1 MCIKASS
8 GIIANTKSNSFVNGE
23 LIMQTYLQVTLEV
36 ANQNRDAAV
45 GVYQEYKELF
55 LNTIPGAQS
64 KSLLVRKEDVQV
76 LHGFSS
82 LEAAESYLESDLFKK
97 DVVSA
102 LTPLLDAAPDI
113 RIYEAH

>member
-1 MCIKASS
+1 M
-8 GIIANTKSNSFVNGE
+8 VNE
-23 LIMQTYLQVTLEV
+23 IQFSMRESIMQTYLQVTLGV
-36 ANQNRDAAV
+36 ANKNRDAAV
-45 GVYQEYKELF
+45 EVYKKYKDPF
-55 LNTIPGAQS
+55 LNTVPGAQS

-82 LEAAESYLESDLFKK
+82 MDAAESYLKSDLFNK

-102 LTPLLDAAPDI
+102 LTPLLDGTPEI